1 MGSVVALM
9 KLLQPSSI
17 RKRILFSFSLVMLPL
32 VFGLAVA
39 IFSIHSLS
47 TQGQN
52 AVLNAADTVQYSRT
66 LLEELPDMERNAL
79 QYRVLHDQSL
89 YKLYTERHQEF
100 QQTSTAFSRLKL
112 NDAMREKLNELTT
125 REQVVFNN
133 FSQIDPNS
141 TDSNIALDQ
150 FEDLNNLA
158 RSILALGTQSIDN
171 EINNMQTVSKTRQS
185 QLAWLVAILIFA
197 GFCMAAISIVLITR
211 PMRAIDQAIKKIG
224 AGDLATPIAVKGPQD
239 LNELGKR
246 LDWLRSRLLDLE
258 QHRVRFLRHISHE
271 LKTPLTNI
279 REGSQLMTD
288 QIVGPLNS
296 EQLEVAQILQKNGL
310 QLQQRIEDLLNYS
323 AVQGAQLFNE
333 NQLIKFNQVI
343 GKVIEDQKVA
353 IKAKRIKIDARL
365 HEVAI
370 LADAEKIRIV
380 VDNLLSNA
388 IKYSPMGGVIGLY
401 LKVEAGQAVLNVE
414 DQGPGIKADER
425 EKVFEAFYQGQGSDT
440 SYVKGTGLGLSIA
453 REYVRL
459 HQGIIEI
466 VERQQGAGFRIA
478 LPATGLGG

>member
-1 MGSVVALM
+1 VAVM
-9 KLLQPSSI
+9 KFLQPSSI

-39 IFSIHSLS
+39 IFSIHSLA

-52 AVLNAADTVQYSRT
+52 AVLSAADTVQYSRT
-66 LLEELPDMERNAL
+66 LLEELPDMERSAL
-79 QYRVLHDQSL
+79 QYRVLQDQSL

-100 QQTSTAFSRLKL
+100 QQTSAAFSRLQL

-133 FSQIDPNS
+133 FSQMDPNS
-141 TDSNIALDQ
+141 TDSNIAIDQ

-171 EINNMQTVSKTRQS
+171 EISNMQMVSNHRQH
-185 QLAWLVAILIFA
+185 QLAWLVAVLILA
-197 GFCMAAISIVLITR
+197 GFCIAAISIVLITR
-211 PMRAIDQAIKKIG
+211 PMRTIDQAIKRIG
-224 AGDLATPIAVKGPQD
+224 AGELATPIAVQGPQD

-246 LDWLRSRLLDLE
+246 LDWLRSRLLHLE

-288 QIVGPLNS
+288 QLVGPLNS
-296 EQLEVAQILQKNGL
+296 EQMEIAQILQKNGL

-323 AVQGAQLFNE
+323 AIQGPQLFNE
-333 NQLIKFNQVI
+333 NRLLKFNEVI
-343 GKVIEDQKVA
+343 AKVIEDQKVA
-353 IKAKRIKIDARL
+353 IKAKHIKINAHL
-365 HEVAI
+365 HEAAI

-380 VDNLLSNA
+380 VENLLSNA
-388 IKYSPMGGVIGLY
+388 IKYSPIGGVIRLS
-401 LKVEAGQAVLNVE
+401 LQVEDGQAVLNVE

-425 EKVFEAFYQGQGSDT
+425 DKVFEAFYQGRESDT

-453 REYVRL
+453 REYIRL
-459 HQGIIEI
+459 HQGMIEI
-466 VERQQGAGFRIA
+466 VERQHGAGFRVA
-478 LPATGLGG
+478 LPATGSGG

>member
-1 MGSVVALM
+1 VALM
-9 KLLQPSSI
+9 KFLQPSSI

-32 VFGLAVA
+32 VFGLTVA
-39 IFSIHSLS
+39 IFSIHSLA

-66 LLEELPDMERNAL
+66 LLEELPDMERSAL
-79 QYRVLHDQSL
+79 QYRVLHDRSL

-100 QQTSTAFSRLKL
+100 QQTSAAFSHFKL
-112 NDAMREKLNELTT
+112 TDAMREKLDELTT

-141 TDSNIALDQ
+141 ANSNIAIDQ

-158 RSILALGTQSIDN
+158 RSILALGTQSIEN
-171 EINNMQTVSKTRQS
+171 EINNMQTVSKYRQH
-185 QLAWLVAILIFA
+185 QLAWLVAVLILA
-197 GFCMAAISIVLITR
+197 GFFTAGVSIVLITR
-211 PMRAIDQAIKKIG
+211 PMRVIDQAIKGIG
-224 AGDLATPIAVKGPQD
+224 AGDLATPITVKGPQD
-239 LNELGKR
+239 LHELGRR

-288 QIVGPLNS
+288 QLVGPLNS
-296 EQLEVAQILQKNGL
+296 EQLEIVQILHRSGL
-310 QLQQRIEDLLNYS
+310 QLQKRIEDLLNYS
-323 AVQGAQLFNE
+323 SVQGPQLFSE
-333 NQLIKFNQVI
+333 NHLIKFNQVI
-343 GKVIEDQKVA
+343 TRVIEDQKVA
-353 IKAKRIKIDARL
+353 LKAKHIKVDAHL

-388 IKYSPMGGVIGLY
+388 IKYSPMGGVIGLF
-401 LKVEAGQAVLNVE
+401 LKLEDGQAILNVE

-425 EKVFEAFYQGQGSDT
+425 EKVFEAFYQGQSSDT
-440 SYVKGTGLGLSIA
+440 GYVKGTGLGLSIA
-453 REYVRL
+453 REYIRL
-459 HQGIIEI
+459 HQGMIEVI
-466 VERQQGAGFRIA
+466 ERQQGASFRVA
-478 LPATGLGG
+478 LPAMG

>member
-1 MGSVVALM
+1 MFITFM

-17 RKRILFSFSLVMLPL
+17 RKRLLFAFSLVMLPL
-32 VFGLAVA
+32 VFGLAAA
-39 IFSIHSLS
+39 IFSIHTLG

-100 QQTSTAFSRLKL
+100 QQTSAAFSHL
-112 NDAMREKLNELTT
+112 NLNNAMRGKLNELAT

-133 FSQIDPNS
+133 FSQTDPNS
-141 TDSNIALDQ
+141 ADSNVAIDQ

-158 RSILALGTQSIDN
+158 RSILALGIQSIDI
-171 EINNMQTVSKTRQS
+171 EINNMQTVSTYRQH

-197 GFCMAAISIVLITR
+197 GFFLAAVSIVLITR
-211 PMRAIDQAIKKIG
+211 PLRAIDQAIKQLG
-224 AGDLATPIAVKGPQD
+224 SGELATPIAIKGPHD

-279 REGSQLMTD
+279 REGTQLITD
-288 QIVGPLNS
+288 QVVGPLNS
-296 EQLEVAQILQKNGL
+296 EQLEIAQILQKNGL
-310 QLQQRIEDLLNYS
+310 QLQKRIEDLLNFS
-323 AVQGAQLFNE
+323 TSQGPQSFKE
-333 NQLIKFNQVI
+333 NKLLKFDRVVTR
-343 GKVIEDQKVA
+343 VIEDQKVA
-353 IKAKRIKIDARL
+353 IKAKHITIDAHL
-365 HEVAI
+365 SEVSI
-370 LADAEKIRIV
+370 LADEEKIRIV

-388 IKYSPMGGVIGLY
+388 IKYSPAGGTIGLS
-401 LKVEAGQAVLNVE
+401 LKNIDGQAVLNVD
-414 DQGPGIKADER
+414 DQGPGINTDER
-425 EKVFEAFYQGQGSDT
+425 DKIFDAFYQGRNSD
-440 SYVKGTGLGLSIA
+440 SGHVKGTGLGLSIA
-453 REYVRL
+453 REYIRI
-459 HQGIIEI
+459 HQGVIET
-466 VERQQGAGFRIA
+466 VKRPRGAGFRVA
-478 LPATGLGG
+478 LPVARIGG